1 MARVLIIDDDVPFRQ
16 ALAKYF
22 EIAGYDVKQ
31 AADGD
36 AGIRACA
43 TSPADVVLV
52 DIFMPGQGGLKTID
66 RMRLEW
72 PGVKIIAIS
81 GVTSAGSLDV
91 EGHALALGAHRFVSK
106 PFEGAAMVSMVKQL
120 LAGAPQADSSSD

>member
-1 MARVLIIDDDVPFRQ
+1 MSRVLIIDDDVPFRQ
-16 ALAKYF
+16 ALAKHF
-22 EIAGYDVKQ
+22 EAAGHEVKQ

-36 AGIRACA
+36 AGMRACA
-43 TSPADVVLV
+43 RTPADAVLV

-66 RMRLEW
+66 RLRLEW

-91 EGHALALGAHRFVSK
+91 ESHAMALGAHRFVSK
-106 PFEGAAMVSMVKQL
+106 PFEGAVMVSLVEQL
-120 LAGAPQADSSSD
+120 LA

>member
-16 ALAKYF
+16 ALAKHF

-31 AADGD
+31 AAD

-66 RMRLEW
+66 RLRLEW

-106 PFEGAAMVSMVKQL
+106 PFEGAAMISMVKQL

>member
-16 ALAKYF
+16 ALVKHF
-22 EIAGYDVKQ
+22 EIAGFDVKP

-66 RMRLEW
+66 RLRLEW
-72 PGVKIIAIS
+72 PSVKIVAIS

-91 EGHALALGAHRFVSK
+91 EGHALALGALRFVSK
-106 PFEGAAMVSMVKQL
+106 PFEGAAMISMVKQL
-120 LAGAPQADSSSD
+120 LAGAPRADSPSD

>member
-1 MARVLIIDDDVPFRQ
+1 MARILIIDDDVPFRQ
-16 ALAKYF
+16 ALAKHL
-22 EIAGYDVKQ
+22 EIAGHEVKQ
-31 AADGD
+31 AADGE

-43 TSPADVVLV
+43 SSPADVVLV

-66 RMRLEW
+66 RLRLAW
-72 PGVKIIAIS
+72 PTVKVIAIS

-106 PFEGAAMVSMVKQL
+106 PFEGSFMVSIVKQL
-120 LAGAPQADSSSD
+120 LAETPESPSA